1 MMDYDMLLFPVHK
14 PQHWSLV
21 VSISV
26 LYYIYLWINN
36 TGLQVVYLQSK
47 EIHSINSLNCSN
59 EDAVNWIWWMGK
71 CFVSKIILR
80 MYMAIE
86 VQYSSK
92 TQLSSSDWKF
102 SDVMVYIVPYAVML
116 NAHLSSL
123 KTGGTDNPMQNN
135 SQDCGVFVCF
145 VRI

>member
-1 MMDYDMLLFPVHK
+1 MDYDMLLFPVHK

-47 EIHSINSLNCSN
+47 EIHSIDSLNCSN

-71 CFVSKIILR
+71 FFVSKIILR

>member
-1 MMDYDMLLFPVHK
+1 MVKGKICPVKNNYFLF
-14 PQHWSLV
+14 
-21 VSISV
+21 
-26 LYYIYLWINN
+26 
-36 TGLQVVYLQSK
+36 
-47 EIHSINSLNCSN
+47 
-59 EDAVNWIWWMGK
+59 
-71 CFVSKIILR
+71 ILR

-102 SDVMVYIVPYAVML
+102 SDVMVYIVPYAVIL

>member
-1 MMDYDMLLFPVHK
+1 MVKGKICPVKNNYFLF
-14 PQHWSLV
+14 
-21 VSISV
+21 
-26 LYYIYLWINN
+26 
-36 TGLQVVYLQSK
+36 
-47 EIHSINSLNCSN
+47 
-59 EDAVNWIWWMGK
+59 
-71 CFVSKIILR
+71 ILR

-102 SDVMVYIVPYAVML
+102 SDVMVYIVPYAVIL
-116 NAHLSSL
+116 NAHPSL